1 MATKR
6 SLNESPSTSA
16 GAPPAKK
23 SITIPSIVF
32 EPVRLDK
39 MSSQEELDL
48 KVLQFQNRKLAER
61 LEQRKAIEDELRERI
76 ERLEKRQLADEAAL
90 GLVNRYWTLLDEDL
104 RVMLQRFDHTGNKE
118 KPVAEEEGQADS
130 KDASSEPPQ
139 EGDQLTNEAEAK
151 PQLAAGPIDMEEQPT
166 SSSSRDLSTPSPAPS
181 SEGTGIF
188 LSQLTGSGD
197 DEELEQ
203 HLKEK
208 VQFSL
213 DAVAKVVKAFDRVQ
227 GEKNKLALAIQG
239 GEGAPSLEEE
249 LKEENKRLTAENQE
263 VQSLVATLQA
273 KHHATTLKFTD
284 LQDKLG
290 AAEIKIPELKNTIED
305 LQYDKDKLRQKC
317 EKLGFHLAEL
327 VEKMKSGAFHSVTSS
342 SGAKE
347 LPKGQ
352 FEMMKADLG
361 GQGSLDNNP
370 LLEMLKADL
379 DEQRELANNRLA
391 ELEKLQ
397 HEHQVLMKETEK
409 LKMDLKNLPDNVISE
424 TSEYKSLQSQYSVLY
439 NESVQ
444 LKQALDE
451 ARVLLKTTKNTH
463 LRQIEQMESD
473 ELSCQKKLRTEVIQL
488 EDSLAQVRKEYEMLR
503 IEFEQNL
510 AANEQAGPINREL
523 RHLITSLQNHNQ
535 QLKGEVA
542 RYKRKLREA
551 QTEIQKLKS
560 DSPGMSH
567 GGEPQQR
574 EAAPLVEQPAV
585 KKEEEVKVKEEDVKK
600 EEPEKEKKGDK
611 KSDAEMIKQLK
622 TDLKKSQENQ
632 KEMKLLLDMYKGAP
646 KEQRDKVQLMAA
658 EKKAQAE
665 IEDLKQQNQ
674 EMLMAAEK
682 KARAEVEEL
691 KQRIKSMEEK
701 ERQESK
707 KLADEEALK
716 KLKAAEEKMQ
726 ELQKGLAAT
735 KQEEDALLSEMEV
748 TGQAFEDMQE
758 QNVRLL
764 QQLREKD
771 DANFK
776 LMSERIKSNQI
787 HKLLREE
794 KDVLADQVMTL
805 QTQVDAQN
813 QVVRKLE
820 EKERILQNTLATLE
834 KEVNMRAQAMEM
846 HKRKAVESSQLANDL
861 KFHQDDIQ
869 RQATHLE
876 ELIKEKSA
884 AVEKEQFKHRR
895 TQEECSSL
903 RRKLDRQKKYDFFEN
918 ADEVLMEEIKTYKQ
932 KLTCPCCNTRKKD
945 AVLTKCF
952 HVFCFECVK
961 TRYDTRQRKCPKC
974 NAAFGVNDFHR
985 LYM

>member
-118 KPVAEEEGQADS
+118 KPVTEEEGQTDS
-130 KDASSEPPQ
+130 KDATTEPPQ
-139 EGDQLTNEAEAK
+139 EGDQMTNEAEAK

-227 GEKNKLALAIQG
+227 GEKNKLAQAIQG
-239 GEGAPSLEEE
+239 GEGAPGLEEE
-249 LKEENKRLTAENQE
+249 VKEENKRLTADNQE

-342 SGAKE
+342 GAKE

-397 HEHQVLMKETEK
+397 QEHQVLLKETEK

-560 DSPGMSH
+560 ETPGTSH
-567 GGEPQQR
+567 SGEAQQR
-574 EAAPLVEQPAV
+574 EAAPPVEQPAV
-585 KKEEEVKVKEEDVKK
+585 KKEEEVKVKEEEVKK

-611 KSDAEMIKQLK
+611 KSDSEMIKQLK

-646 KEQRDKVQLMAA
+646 KEQRDKVQ
-658 EKKAQAE
+658 
-665 IEDLKQQNQ
+665 
-674 EMLMAAEK
+674 LMAAEK

-726 ELQKGLAAT
+726 ELQKSLAAT

>member
-118 KPVAEEEGQADS
+118 KPVTEEEGQTDS
-130 KDASSEPPQ
+130 KDATTEPPQ
-139 EGDQLTNEAEAK
+139 EGDQMTNEAEAK

-227 GEKNKLALAIQG
+227 GEKNKLAQAIQG

-249 LKEENKRLTAENQE
+249 VKEENKRLTADNQE

-342 SGAKE
+342 GAKE

-352 FEMMKADLG
+352 
-361 GQGSLDNNP
+361 
-370 LLEMLKADL
+370 LEMLKADL

-397 HEHQVLMKETEK
+397 QEHQVLLKETEK

-560 DSPGMSH
+560 ETPGTSH
-567 GGEPQQR
+567 SGEAQQR
-574 EAAPLVEQPAV
+574 EAAPPVEQPAV
-585 KKEEEVKVKEEDVKK
+585 KKEEEVKVKEEEVKK

-611 KSDAEMIKQLK
+611 KSDSEMIKQLK

-665 IEDLKQQNQ
+665 IEDLRQQKQ

-726 ELQKGLAAT
+726 ELQKSLAAT

>member
-118 KPVAEEEGQADS
+118 KPVTEEEGQTDS
-130 KDASSEPPQ
+130 KDATTEPPQ

-188 LSQLTGSGD
+188 LSQLTARGRVVLRTWCLAGNGRPAVTAIGGVDSRRDRNGVTADRVEHGD

-227 GEKNKLALAIQG
+227 GEKNKLAQAIQG

-249 LKEENKRLTAENQE
+249 LKEENKRLTADNQE

-342 SGAKE
+342 GAKE

-397 HEHQVLMKETEK
+397 QEHQVLLKETEK

-560 DSPGMSH
+560 ETPGTSH
-567 GGEPQQR
+567 SGEAQQR
-574 EAAPLVEQPAV
+574 EAAPPVEQPAV
-585 KKEEEVKVKEEDVKK
+585 KKEEEVKVKEEEVKK
-600 EEPEKEKKGDK
+600 EEPEKEKKGDEGDK
-611 KSDAEMIKQLK
+611 KSDSEMIKQLK

-665 IEDLKQQNQ
+665 IEDLRQQKQ

-726 ELQKGLAAT
+726 ELQKSLAAT
-735 KQEEDALLSEMEV
+735 KQ
-748 TGQAFEDMQE
+748 
-758 QNVRLL
+758 R
-764 QQLREKD
+764 
-771 DANFK
+771 
-776 LMSERIKSNQI
+776 
-787 HKLLREE
+787 
-794 KDVLADQVMTL
+794 
-805 QTQVDAQN
+805 
-813 QVVRKLE
+813 
-820 EKERILQNTLATLE
+820 
-834 KEVNMRAQAMEM
+834 
-846 HKRKAVESSQLANDL
+846 
-861 KFHQDDIQ
+861 
-869 RQATHLE
+869 
-876 ELIKEKSA
+876 
-884 AVEKEQFKHRR
+884 
-895 TQEECSSL
+895 
-903 RRKLDRQKKYDFFEN
+903 
-918 ADEVLMEEIKTYKQ
+918 
-932 KLTCPCCNTRKKD
+932 
-945 AVLTKCF
+945 
-952 HVFCFECVK
+952 
-961 TRYDTRQRKCPKC
+961 
-974 NAAFGVNDFHR
+974 
-985 LYM
+985 

>member
-130 KDASSEPPQ
+130 KDASNEPPQ

-352 FEMMKADLG
+352 
-361 GQGSLDNNP
+361 
-370 LLEMLKADL
+370 LEMLKADL

-658 EKKAQAE
+658 EKKA
-665 IEDLKQQNQ
+665 
-674 EMLMAAEK
+674 
-682 KARAEVEEL
+682 RAEVEEL

-716 KLKAAEEKMQ
+716 KLKSAEEKMQ

>member
-118 KPVAEEEGQADS
+118 KPVTEEEGQTDS
-130 KDASSEPPQ
+130 KDATTEPPQ
-139 EGDQLTNEAEAK
+139 EGDQMTNEAEAK

-227 GEKNKLALAIQG
+227 GEKNKLAQAIQG

-249 LKEENKRLTAENQE
+249 VKEENKRLTADNQE

-342 SGAKE
+342 GAKE

-397 HEHQVLMKETEK
+397 QEHQVLLKETEK

-560 DSPGMSH
+560 ETPGTSH
-567 GGEPQQR
+567 SGEAQQR
-574 EAAPLVEQPAV
+574 EAAPPVEQPAV
-585 KKEEEVKVKEEDVKK
+585 KKEEEVKVKEEEVKK

-611 KSDAEMIKQLK
+611 KSDSEMIKQLK

-646 KEQRDKVQLMAA
+646 KEQRDKVQ
-658 EKKAQAE
+658 
-665 IEDLKQQNQ
+665 
-674 EMLMAAEK
+674 LMAAEK

-726 ELQKGLAAT
+726 ELQKSLAAT

>member
-76 ERLEKRQLADEAAL
+76 ERLEKRQLADEGAL
-90 GLVNRYWTLLDEDL
+90 GLVNRYWTL
-104 RVMLQRFDHTGNKE
+104 
-118 KPVAEEEGQADS
+118 
-130 KDASSEPPQ
+130 

-188 LSQLTGSGD
+188 LSQLTGTGD

-227 GEKNKLALAIQG
+227 GEKNKLAQAIHG
-239 GEGAPSLEEE
+239 GEGAPSLEDE
-249 LKEENKRLTAENQE
+249 LKEENKRLMAENQE

-290 AAEIKIPELKNTIED
+290 ASEIKIPELKNTIED

-342 SGAKE
+342 GAKE

-352 FEMMKADLG
+352 
-361 GQGSLDNNP
+361 
-370 LLEMLKADL
+370 LEMLKADL

-409 LKMDLKNLPDNVISE
+409 LKMDLKNLPDSVINE

-523 RHLITSLQNHNQ
+523 RHLITSLQ
-535 QLKGEVA
+535 
-542 RYKRKLREA
+542 
-551 QTEIQKLKS
+551 LKS
-560 DSPGMSH
+560 ESPGTSH
-567 GGEPQQR
+567 SGEPQQR
-574 EAAPLVEQPAV
+574 EAAPPVEQPAV

-611 KSDAEMIKQLK
+611 KSDSETIKQLK

-665 IEDLKQQNQ
+665 IEDLKQQNHD
-674 EMLMAAEK
+674 MLMAAEK
-682 KARAEVEEL
+682 KARAEVDEL

-726 ELQKGLAAT
+726 ELQKSLAAT
-735 KQEEDALLSEMEV
+735 KQ
-748 TGQAFEDMQE
+748 
-758 QNVRLL
+758 
-764 QQLREKD
+764 
-771 DANFK
+771 
-776 LMSERIKSNQI
+776 
-787 HKLLREE
+787 
-794 KDVLADQVMTL
+794 
-805 QTQVDAQN
+805 
-813 QVVRKLE
+813 VRK
-820 EKERILQNTLATLE
+820 I
-834 KEVNMRAQAMEM
+834 
-846 HKRKAVESSQLANDL
+846 
-861 KFHQDDIQ
+861 I
-869 RQATHLE
+869 
-876 ELIKEKSA
+876 
-884 AVEKEQFKHRR
+884 
-895 TQEECSSL
+895 
-903 RRKLDRQKKYDFFEN
+903 
-918 ADEVLMEEIKTYKQ
+918 
-932 KLTCPCCNTRKKD
+932 
-945 AVLTKCF
+945 
-952 HVFCFECVK
+952 
-961 TRYDTRQRKCPKC
+961 
-974 NAAFGVNDFHR
+974 
-985 LYM
+985 

>member
-76 ERLEKRQLADEAAL
+76 ERLEKRQLADEGAL

-118 KPVAEEEGQADS
+118 KPGTEEEGQADS
-130 KDASSEPPQ
+130 KDTSTEPLQ

-188 LSQLTGSGD
+188 LSQLTGTGD

-227 GEKNKLALAIQG
+227 GEKNKLAQAIHG
-239 GEGAPSLEEE
+239 GEGAPSLEDE
-249 LKEENKRLTAENQE
+249 LKEENKRLMAENQE

-290 AAEIKIPELKNTIED
+290 ASEIKIPELKNTIED

-327 VEKMKSGAFHSVTSS
+327 VEKMKSGAFHSVTS

-409 LKMDLKNLPDNVISE
+409 LKMDLKNLPDSVINE

-560 DSPGMSH
+560 ESPGTSH
-567 GGEPQQR
+567 SGEPQQR
-574 EAAPLVEQPAV
+574 EAAPPVEQPAV

-611 KSDAEMIKQLK
+611 KSDSETIKQLK

-658 EKKAQAE
+658 EKKA
-665 IEDLKQQNQ
+665 
-674 EMLMAAEK
+674 
-682 KARAEVEEL
+682 RAEVDEL

-726 ELQKGLAAT
+726 ELQKSLAAT

>member
-76 ERLEKRQLADEAAL
+76 ERLEKRQLADEGAL

-118 KPVAEEEGQADS
+118 KPGTEEEGQADS
-130 KDASSEPPQ
+130 KDTSTEPPQ

-188 LSQLTGSGD
+188 LSQLTGTGD

-227 GEKNKLALAIQG
+227 GEKNKLAQAIHG

-290 AAEIKIPELKNTIED
+290 ASEIKIPELKNTIED

-327 VEKMKSGAFHSVTSS
+327 VEKMKSGAFHSVTS

-409 LKMDLKNLPDNVISE
+409 LKMDLKNLPDSVINE

-439 NESVQ
+439 SESVQ

-551 QTEIQKLKS
+551 QTEIQKLRS
-560 DSPGMSH
+560 ESPGTSH
-567 GGEPQQR
+567 SGEPQQR
-574 EAAPLVEQPAV
+574 EAAPPVEQPAV
-585 KKEEEVKVKEEDVKK
+585 KKEEEVKVKEEDIKK

-611 KSDAEMIKQLK
+611 KSDSETIKQLK

-658 EKKAQAE
+658 EKKA
-665 IEDLKQQNQ
+665 
-674 EMLMAAEK
+674 
-682 KARAEVEEL
+682 RAEVDEL

-726 ELQKGLAAT
+726 ELQKSLAAT

>member
-130 KDASSEPPQ
+130 KDASNEPPQ

-227 GEKNKLALAIQG
+227 GEKNKLALAIQ
-239 GEGAPSLEEE
+239 EGAPSLEEE

-352 FEMMKADLG
+352 
-361 GQGSLDNNP
+361 
-370 LLEMLKADL
+370 LEMLKADL

-658 EKKAQAE
+658 EKKA
-665 IEDLKQQNQ
+665 
-674 EMLMAAEK
+674 
-682 KARAEVEEL
+682 RAEVEEL

-716 KLKAAEEKMQ
+716 KLKSAEEKMQ

>member
-118 KPVAEEEGQADS
+118 KPVTEEEGQTDS
-130 KDASSEPPQ
+130 KDATTEPPQ
-139 EGDQLTNEAEAK
+139 EGDQMTNEAEAK

-227 GEKNKLALAIQG
+227 GEKNKLAQAIQG
-239 GEGAPSLEEE
+239 GEGAPGLEEE
-249 LKEENKRLTAENQE
+249 VKEENKRLTADNQE

-342 SGAKE
+342 GAKE

-352 FEMMKADLG
+352 
-361 GQGSLDNNP
+361 
-370 LLEMLKADL
+370 LEMLKADL

-397 HEHQVLMKETEK
+397 QEHQVLLKETEK

-560 DSPGMSH
+560 ETPGTSH
-567 GGEPQQR
+567 SGEAQQR
-574 EAAPLVEQPAV
+574 EAAPPVEQPAV
-585 KKEEEVKVKEEDVKK
+585 KKEEEVKVKEEEVKK

-611 KSDAEMIKQLK
+611 KSDSEMIKQLK

-646 KEQRDKVQLMAA
+646 KEQRDKVQ
-658 EKKAQAE
+658 
-665 IEDLKQQNQ
+665 
-674 EMLMAAEK
+674 LMAAEK

-726 ELQKGLAAT
+726 ELQKSLAAT

>member
-352 FEMMKADLG
+352 
-361 GQGSLDNNP
+361 
-370 LLEMLKADL
+370 LEMLKADL

-600 EEPEKEKKGDK
+600 EEPEKEKKGDEGDK

-646 KEQRDKVQLMAA
+646 KEQRDKVQ
-658 EKKAQAE
+658 
-665 IEDLKQQNQ
+665 
-674 EMLMAAEK
+674 LMAAEK

>member
-118 KPVAEEEGQADS
+118 KPVTEEEGQTDS
-130 KDASSEPPQ
+130 KDATTEPPQ
-139 EGDQLTNEAEAK
+139 EGDQMTNEAEAK

-227 GEKNKLALAIQG
+227 GEKNKLAQAIQG
-239 GEGAPSLEEE
+239 GEGAPGLEEE
-249 LKEENKRLTAENQE
+249 VKEENKRLTADNQE

-342 SGAKE
+342 GAKE

-352 FEMMKADLG
+352 
-361 GQGSLDNNP
+361 
-370 LLEMLKADL
+370 LEMLKADL

-397 HEHQVLMKETEK
+397 QEHQVLLKETEK

-560 DSPGMSH
+560 ETPGTSH
-567 GGEPQQR
+567 SGEAQQR
-574 EAAPLVEQPAV
+574 EAAPPVEQPAV
-585 KKEEEVKVKEEDVKK
+585 KKEEEVKVKEEEVKK

-611 KSDAEMIKQLK
+611 KSDSEMIKQLK

-665 IEDLKQQNQ
+665 IEDLRQQKQ

-726 ELQKGLAAT
+726 ELQKSLAAT